1 MRRFIIEKDFIVNG
15 YRCIIIGNNL
25 GYRCGYIEIPEDHS
39 LHGKH
44 YSVIDDIIDIHGGW
58 TYSNFTNNN
67 YPTKASLKSWWIGFD
82 AAHWGDVP
90 DIELIKSFGNNEMT
104 RFCMEIAELFSNFGA
119 VITKEYVENELIE
132 ATKQL
137 KRLNKLR
144 I

>member
-15 YRCIIIGNNL
+15 YRCVIIGNNL

-67 YPTKASLKSWWIGFD
+67 YPTNYSTNIKLKHLYYLYFAFS
-82 AAHWGDVP
+82 A
-90 DIELIKSFGNNEMT
+90 T
-104 RFCMEIAELFSNFGA
+104 FCH
-119 VITKEYVENELIE
+119 
-132 ATKQL
+132 QL
-137 KRLNKLR
+137 
-144 I
+144 